1 MATLWKECYR
11 TFKRLSS
18 PPAKKCWASMLGSSD
33 PYLGCVSCVNCVN
46 FESYGIARKN
56 DRMAVVCVCKYM
68 ILLLFIFKEIEEE
81 EIVSIVSG
89 FWE

>member
-1 MATLWKECYR
+1 MA
-11 TFKRLSS
+11 
-18 PPAKKCWASMLGSSD
+18 A
-33 PYLGCVSCVNCVN
+33 
-46 FESYGIARKN
+46 
-56 DRMAVVCVCKYM
+56 VCVCKYM